1 MITSGRLEGT
11 NKKIKTTKRQAY
23 EFRDLE
29 FFKLKTLAI
38 HETKYA
44 LAAAWGHSPDEPAW
58 RGVIA

>member
-11 NKKIKTTKRQAY
+11 NQKIKTRKRQVY

-44 LAAAWGHSPDEPAW
+44 LAAAWGSLP
-58 RGVIA
+58 